1 MSIFKREI
9 EQDLTDMVTGKKLI
23 RRDYRR
29 PGQSEYFYLSK
40 NADGSHN
47 QIDVPDDFG
56 RRWYGKTL
64 PDNRSFKQPF
74 SLNQDDNPLTG
85 SGRIAALKNN
95 QPMRLKVVE
104 NSDADER
111 WPLWHSPSIGEYFV
125 KKYDNS
131 IHKYAEK
138 YNADVDLIKAVMYT
152 ENATGHWLGG
162 NYLRDS
168 LKLSKSQ
175 AQ

>member
-1 MSIFKREI
+1 MSIFKKEI
-9 EQDLTDMVTGKKLI
+9 GQDLTDMVTGKKLI

-104 NSDADER
+104 NSDADGR

-138 YNADVDLIKAVMYT
+138 YNVDVDLIKAVMYT